1 MDPPVTGDELSRT
14 AAVMESLAIGAIL
27 LDQKS
32 RVVHIN
38 ELAAIILSIE
48 PAQLLGQPFTG
59 LECRHPH
66 YLQICEAVNRINE
79 YPADE

>member
-48 PAQLLGQPFTG
+48 PA
-59 LECRHPH
+59 
-66 YLQICEAVNRINE
+66 
-79 YPADE
+79 

>member
-1 MDPPVTGDELSRT
+1 MDPPAGDELSRT

-38 ELAAIILSIE
+38 ELAAIIMGIE
-48 PAQLLGQPFTG
+48 PAQLLGQLFTG
-59 LECRHPH
+59 LNVGIRTT
-66 YLQICEAVNRINE
+66 YRSARR
-79 YPADE
+79 